1 MQERFNGL
9 IDVSCGVDICL
20 AVCHV
25 SVECGMYLLWYLLC
39 AYVLWYKVSCVH
51 ANSLAGMSCGAS
63 ISCGVTPRDTMMFG
77 KRYGM
82 SYRYLLRVSTFTDV
96 FIPYI

>member
-20 AVCHV
+20 VVCHV

-63 ISCGVTPRDTMMFG
+63 MFHKRLHDVPQERGVSC
-77 KRYGM
+77 
-82 SYRYLLRVSTFTDV
+82 RYLL
-96 FIPYI
+96 